1 MHVDVQIML
10 DMPAMQKAEEA
21 HNHKRGFLLR

>member
-10 DMPAMQKAEEA
+10 DMPAMQKTEEA
-21 HNHKRGFLLR
+21 HNHNRGLLLR